1 MATIVADSA
10 TLESAG
16 PGLLVIRHVQTCS
29 DGSEMSGEL
38 VLQASAASWL
48 ADAIETGSRVERA
61 MPPDELAVKTGG
73 TDWEPIL
80 LLYNW
85 RDPSAPRG
93 RTYSISMRETT
104 ARSLAPLLR
113 AWPV

>member
-1 MATIVADSA
+1 MAEIVVDRA
-10 TLESAG
+10 TVESAG
-16 PGLLVIRHVQTCS
+16 PGLVLIRHVQTWS
-29 DGSEMSGEL
+29 DGNEMGGEL
-38 VLQASAASWL
+38 VLEASAASWL
-48 ADAIETGSRVERA
+48 ADAIDSGSRVERA

-73 TDWEPIL
+73 TDWEPII

-85 RDPSAPRG
+85 RDPGAPRG